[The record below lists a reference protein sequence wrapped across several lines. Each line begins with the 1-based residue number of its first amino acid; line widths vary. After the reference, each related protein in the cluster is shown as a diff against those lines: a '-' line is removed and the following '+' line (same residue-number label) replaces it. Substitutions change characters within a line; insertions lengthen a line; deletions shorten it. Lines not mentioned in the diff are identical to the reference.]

1 MTAPQATALAET
13 PSQTLAVNLAETHI
27 SNKNVPGQPG
37 SPSPENQ
44 NQQPLSTAA
53 QHEQIDNHEPFTLEK
68 QNGYYVLP
76 KCTIPCRDNVYGPVE
91 DFVAKAVKARTEPS
105 GDPNVLKTYKV
116 ILEAIRRKEDPSL
129 LRMIFLAIRSAA
141 NGTTLH
147 QLSGNPTKH
156 AQLLHVILRF
166 DPFAAKSSNL
176 DKKDHDPNCPF
187 RNYAMADAYLQLI
200 LALVSANTVFLVP
213 AMVG

>member
-1 MTAPQATALAET
+1 MTAPQATTLGET
-13 PSQTLAVNLAETHI
+13 PSQKLAVNPAETHI
-27 SNKNVPGQPG
+27 SNEQPD

-44 NQQPLSTAA
+44 DQQPPSTAA

-129 LRMIFLAIRSAA
+129 LRMIILAIRSAA
-141 NGTTLH
+141 DGTPLH

-176 DKKDHDPNCPF
+176 DKKDDNPNCSF
-187 RNYAMADAYLQLI
+187 RNYSMADAYLQLI